1 MIDVVNSPVPGP
13 PDDAELLIAR
23 IAAGDR
29 EAFSRFYDK
38 CHILSE
44 EDAALRASW
53 LGLVQ
58 LCLREFELGLE
69 LLGIEAPERM

>member
-29 EAFSRFYDK
+29 EAFSRFYDA
-38 CHILSE
+38 CHVLNADTE
-44 EDAALRASW
+44 VQRASR
-53 LGLVQ
+53 LALCGLARAV
-58 LCLREFELGLE
+58 LAKGLW
-69 LLGIEAPERM
+69 LLGIDVPEKM